1 MAVENTVVTDEAVTA
16 AQTEQDNRSS
26 IQIITDKLAEYG
38 LESLGPKAFQM
49 LLDGTPADS
58 VLFDLRE
65 TEEYKERFKGI
76 AMRSANGYTPMNEFD
91 YIKYERRVQQLFLE
105 AGIPSSFME
114 SDDIAEFIAND
125 VSPNELGNRVA
136 MAASAVAN
144 VNPELKNQLRELY
157 GVGVADEGELIGYFL
172 DPERAVSA
180 IEQRLQLESAGLSA
194 ASVQATGQGL
204 NANVARQLAGQNVQ
218 QREVTA
224 RLAPQAGLTQ
234 ATFGDQGV
242 ASSEL
247 AAAEFG
253 LDSESTAQIR
263 RLRQRRQAAATQRV
277 GGLMTNMGASA
288 LGSAQNQ

>member
-1 MAVENTVVTDEAVTA
+1 MAVEDTVLTDDAVMA

-26 IQIITDKLAEYG
+26 MQIISDTLAEYG
-38 LESLGPKAFQM
+38 LESLSPKAFQM
-49 LLDGTPADS
+49 LLDGSPADS
-58 VLFDLRE
+58 VLFDLRQ
-65 TEEYKERFKGI
+65 TDEYKDRFKGME
-76 AMRSANGYTPMNEFD
+76 ARRLNGLGPINEAE
-91 YIKYERRVQQLFLE
+91 YIKYEDDLRQLFAG

-114 SDDIAEFIAND
+114 DDDIAEYIAND
-125 VSPNELGNRVA
+125 VSPNELTQRVA
-136 MAASAVAN
+136 MASAAVAN

-172 DPERAVSA
+172 DPERAVTA

-204 NANVARQLAGQNVQ
+204 SANVARQLAGQNVQ

-247 AAAEFG
+247 AASEFG